1 MLAQIGG
8 PEQVR
13 HLQTCLD
20 DPEREVYQ
28 YAHAKLTE
36 LHERHTD
43 AIRAAEA
50 AGKGQELLD
59 SYLQYMRSG
68 LLGEATQEFYRQKAV
83 RSAIGLLKEKPE
95 SVPLLNLLGQLYL
108 EQGAEQEAR
117 LLLEKALDLAPESL
131 EARYGLAQIAYSKQ
145 DFEAL
150 RNYLRP
156 LRKVVLSEKN
166 VRSETLEAVI
176 WWLDGT
182 DD

>member
-1 MLAQIGG
+1 M
-8 PEQVR
+8 
-13 HLQTCLD
+13 
-20 DPEREVYQ
+20 
-28 YAHAKLTE
+28 
-36 LHERHTD
+36 
-43 AIRAAEA
+43 
-50 AGKGQELLD
+50 
-59 SYLQYMRSG
+59 
-68 LLGEATQEFYRQKAV
+68 
-83 RSAIGLLKEKPE
+83 
-95 SVPLLNLLGQLYL
+95 
-108 EQGAEQEAR
+108 
-117 LLLEKALDLAPESL
+117 LLEKALDLAPESL